1 MPIPMQTNL
10 KNPWDLHAIWTPTRN
25 NPALGIMAQLV
36 RSNSPRDPRR
46 TSGVLEGEAQYLRVD
61 GLSA

>member
-25 NPALGIMAQLV
+25 NPALGIMPQCVRRHPLGDPGRLRRRAQ
-36 RSNSPRDPRR
+36 R
-46 TSGVLEGEAQYLRVD
+46 
-61 GLSA
+61 LS